1 MTDANAIIM
10 KCYQEFKSVMEDT
23 IDEFKR
29 EVGENLDNF
38 KKNAPWTVVKGQ
50 EPEQQ
55 NKKAFEEI

>member
-29 EVGENLDNF
+29 EVSENLDNF
-38 KKNAPWTVVKGQ
+38 KKNAPWAVVKGQ
-50 EPEQQ
+50 EPE
-55 NKKAFEEI
+55 